1 MGGQE
6 ILLQTLPTYRTM
18 QDPMPE
24 PIKHTE
30 KRNFV
35 ETILR
40 YIPGFRGYLEKEY
53 RRDADALQRQ
63 WLADRLKRAKR
74 AIDQFARPLADA
86 GKIDL
91 LPEVDRIRGR
101 VDTLIARIDGAMR
114 GYSGFFDLVRVKE
127 DLLDRI
133 YQHDLA
139 LMQDVDAL
147 GDAIEQLP
155 GSEDPAASLA
165 ALYTSLD
172 DLNDKWDQRADM
184 LAGLE

>member
-1 MGGQE
+1 MQE
-6 ILLQTLPTYRTM
+6 
-18 QDPMPE
+18 PMSE

-63 WLADRLKRAKR
+63 WLTDRLSRAKR
-74 AIDQFARPLADA
+74 SMDQFARPLADA

-91 LPEVDRIRGR
+91 LPEVDRIRGKL
-101 VDTLIARIDGAMR
+101 DNLIARIDGAMR

-127 DLLDRI
+127 DLLDRV

-139 LMQDVDAL
+139 MMQDVDAL
-147 GDAIEQLP
+147 GDALEKLP
-155 GSEDPAASLA
+155 ACEDPAAALAELYPRLESL
-165 ALYTSLD
+165 
-172 DLNDKWDQRADM
+172 NEKWDERADM

>member
-1 MGGQE
+1 MS
-6 ILLQTLPTYRTM
+6 
-18 QDPMPE
+18 E

-63 WLADRLKRAKR
+63 WLTERLNRAKR
-74 AIDQFARPLADA
+74 SIDQFARPLADA

-91 LPEVDRIRGR
+91 LPEVDRIRGKL
-101 VDTLIARIDGAMR
+101 DTLIARIDGAMR

-127 DLLDRI
+127 ELLDRV

-139 LMQDVDAL
+139 MMQDVDAL
-147 GDAIEQLP
+147 GDALEQLP
-155 GSEDPAASLA
+155 TCEDPAAGLA
-165 ALYTSLD
+165 EVYPRLD
-172 DLNDKWDQRADM
+172 QLNEKWDERADM

>member
-1 MGGQE
+1 MGGRE
-6 ILLQTLPTYRTM
+6 ILLHLPTHTTM
-18 QDPMPE
+18 QNPMPE

-30 KRNFV
+30 KRNLI
-35 ETILR
+35 ESILR

-63 WLADRLKRAKR
+63 WLTDRLTRAKR

-127 DLLDRI
+127 DLLDRV

-172 DLNDKWDQRADM
+172 DLNDKWDQRADI

>member
-1 MGGQE
+1 
-6 ILLQTLPTYRTM
+6 
-18 QDPMPE
+18 MPE

-35 ETILR
+35 ESILR

-74 AIDQFARPLADA
+74 AVDQFARPLADA
-86 GKIDL
+86 GKLDL

-101 VDTLIARIDGAMR
+101 LDTLAARIKGAMR
-114 GYSGFFDLVRVKE
+114 GYSGFFDLVRVNE
-127 DLLDRI
+127 DLLDRV
-133 YQHDLA
+133 YQHDLQ

-147 GDAIEQLP
+147 GDALEQLP
-155 GSEDPAASLA
+155 GSEEPAAKLA
-165 ALYTSLD
+165 ALHTRLD
-172 DLNDKWDQRADM
+172 DLNEKWDERADM

>member
-1 MGGQE
+1 MGGE
-6 ILLQTLPTYRTM
+6 NLDTLGHNSMDRA
-18 QDPMPE
+18 MPE

-30 KRNFV
+30 KRNLV
-35 ETILR
+35 ESILR

-63 WLADRLKRAKR
+63 WLSDRLKRAKR
-74 AIDQFARPLADA
+74 SIDQFARPLADA

-101 VDTLIARIDGAMR
+101 LDTIIARIDGAMR
-114 GYSGFFDLVRVKE
+114 GYSGFFDLVGVKE
-127 DLLDRI
+127 DLLDRV
-133 YQHDLA
+133 YQHDLQ

-147 GDAIEQLP
+147 ADTIEQLP
-155 GSEDPAASLA
+155 QSDDPAGKLA
-165 ALYTSLD
+165 ELHAGLD
-172 DLNDKWDQRADM
+172 DLNEKWDQRADL

>member
-1 MGGQE
+1 MFASGYPG
-6 ILLQTLPTYRTM
+6 LNAMQT
-18 QDPMPE
+18 PMPE

-53 RRDADALQRQ
+53 RRDADALQRE
-63 WLADRLKRAKR
+63 WLKERLNRSKR

-101 VDTLIARIDGAMR
+101 LDTTIARIDGAMR

-127 DLLDRI
+127 DLLDQV
-133 YQHDLA
+133 YQHDLK
-139 LMQDVDAL
+139 LIQDVDAL
-147 GDAIEQLP
+147 GDTIEQLP
-155 GSEDPAASLA
+155 GSEDPAGKLA
-165 ALYTSLD
+165 ELHAGLD
-172 DLNDKWDQRADM
+172 DLNEKWDQRSDL
-184 LAGLE
+184 LAGLA

>member
-1 MGGQE
+1 
-6 ILLQTLPTYRTM
+6 
-18 QDPMPE
+18 MPE
-24 PIKHTE
+24 PLKHTE
-30 KRNFV
+30 KRNLV
-35 ETILR
+35 ESILR

-63 WLADRLKRAKR
+63 WLAERLERSKR
-74 AIDQFARPLADA
+74 AIDHFARPLADA

-91 LPEVDRIRGR
+91 LPQVDRIRGR
-101 VDTLIARIDGAMR
+101 LDTIIARIQGAMR

-127 DLLDRI
+127 DLLDQV
-133 YQHDLA
+133 YQHDLR

-155 GSEDPAASLA
+155 GGDDPAGSLA
-165 ALYTSLD
+165 ALHTSLD
-172 DLNDKWDQRADM
+172 VLNEKWDERADL

>member
-1 MGGQE
+1 MS
-6 ILLQTLPTYRTM
+6 LPTHSYSHERAM
-18 QDPMPE
+18 SE

-63 WLADRLKRAKR
+63 WLADRLNRAKR
-74 AIDQFARPLADA
+74 SMDQFARPLADA

-91 LPEVDRIRGR
+91 LPEVDRIRGKL
-101 VDTLIARIDGAMR
+101 DTLIARIDGAMR

-127 DLLDRI
+127 DLLDQV

-139 LMQDVDAL
+139 MMQDVDAL
-147 GDAIEQLP
+147 GDALEQLP
-155 GSEDPAASLA
+155 ASEDPAAALA
-165 ALYTSLD
+165 ELHPRLES
-172 DLNDKWDQRADM
+172 LNDRWDERADM

>member
-1 MGGQE
+1 
-6 ILLQTLPTYRTM
+6 M
-18 QDPMPE
+18 QKPMPE

-63 WLADRLKRAKR
+63 WLTERLQRAKR
-74 AIDQFARPLADA
+74 SIDHFARPLADA
-86 GKIDL
+86 GQIDL
-91 LPEVDRIRGR
+91 LPQVDRIRSR
-101 VDTLIARIDGAMR
+101 LDTILARIDGAMR
-114 GYSGFFDLVRVKE
+114 GYSGFFDLVRVNE
-127 DLLDRI
+127 ERLDQV
-133 YQHDLA
+133 YQHDLQ

-147 GDAIEQLP
+147 GDTIEQLP
-155 GSEDPAASLA
+155 GCDDPAG
-165 ALYTSLD
+165 ALNELHTKLD
-172 DLNDKWDQRADM
+172 ELNEKWDQRADL

>member
-1 MGGQE
+1 
-6 ILLQTLPTYRTM
+6 M

-35 ETILR
+35 ESILR

-63 WLADRLKRAKR
+63 WLTDRLTRAKR
-74 AIDQFARPLADA
+74 AIEHFARPLADA

-127 DLLDRI
+127 DLLDRV
-133 YQHDLA
+133 YQHDLQ

-155 GSEDPAASLA
+155 SAEDPAANLA
-165 ALYTSLD
+165 ALHTSLD
-172 DLNDKWDQRADM
+172 DLNEKWDQRNDI